1 MRPTIRMNLQIGN
14 TVRQTQSS
22 QQPNIARVPVGG
34 LNTSMIGRIHTAK
47 AGCGCGK

>member
-14 TVRQTQSS
+14 NVRQMPKP
-22 QQPNIARVPVGG
+22 QQPNITRVPVGG